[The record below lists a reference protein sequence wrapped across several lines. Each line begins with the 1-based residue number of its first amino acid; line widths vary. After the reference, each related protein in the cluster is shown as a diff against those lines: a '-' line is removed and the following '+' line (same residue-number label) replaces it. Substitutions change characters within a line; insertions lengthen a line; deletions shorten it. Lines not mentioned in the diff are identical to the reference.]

1 MTRSTAPAPTPPD
14 HRIRRA
20 ALPAIVLA
28 GVIVTVLV
36 PLSFPA
42 GGGPTSADLVLERDI
57 HSGLDAHTW
66 VYRVLVFPSN
76 SYVAL
81 PLLCASAAWFAYRRQ
96 WWQAGFALVAPELV
110 VAVNT
115 FALKPFWDRRLDH
128 YLAYPSGHTVQ
139 LVAVVT
145 AFALV
150 AESARVRTG
159 TVIVMA
165 VVLPAVMIGMVGFG
179 YHHPTDVLG
188 GTAAAV
194 ALVTAL
200 YLPFRYFTAT
210 PGIAP
215 SSTTPQP
222 R

>member
-1 MTRSTAPAPTPPD
+1 MTRSTAPAPAQPGTWP
-14 HRIRRA
+14 RRA
-20 ALPAIVLA
+20 ALPALLLA
-28 GVIVTVLV
+28 GVVVTLLV
-36 PLSFPA
+36 PLSFPP
-42 GGGPTSADLVLERDI
+42 GGGSTSLDLTLERDI
-57 HSGLDAHTW
+57 HSVLDAHRW
-66 VYRVLVFPSN
+66 VYSVLIFPSD
-76 SYVAL
+76 SYVVL
-81 PLLCASAAWFAYRRQ
+81 PMLLASAAWFAYRRQ

-115 FALKPFWDRRLDH
+115 FALKPFWGRELQH

-139 LVAVVT
+139 LVAVAT

-150 AESARVRTG
+150 SDSARVRAVT
-159 TVIVMA
+159 TIVMI

-200 YLPFRYFTAT
+200 YLPFRYFTAM
-210 PGIAP
+210 PPA
-215 SSTTPQP
+215 QP
-222 R
+222 ISR

>member
-1 MTRSTAPAPTPPD
+1 M
-14 HRIRRA
+14 
-20 ALPAIVLA
+20 LA
-28 GVIVTVLV
+28 GVVVTLLV
-36 PLSFPA
+36 PLSFPP
-42 GGGPTSADLVLERDI
+42 GGGSTSVDLTLERHI
-57 HSGLDAHTW
+57 HSALDAHRW
-66 VYRVLVFPSN
+66 LYSVLIFPSN
-76 SYVAL
+76 SYVVL
-81 PLLCASAAWFAYRRQ
+81 PLLIASAAWFAYRRQ
-96 WWQAGFALVAPELV
+96 WWRASFALVAPELV

-115 FALKPFWDRRLDH
+115 FALKPFWGRELQH

-150 AESARVRTG
+150 SDSARVRTV
-159 TVIVMA
+159 TTIVMI

-200 YLPFRYFTAT
+200 YLPFRYFTAM
-210 PGIAP
+210 PAAAAI
-215 SSTTPQP
+215 S

>member
-1 MTRSTAPAPTPPD
+1 MTRSTPPAPVRPD
-14 HRIRRA
+14 ERLRRA
-20 ALPAIVLA
+20 ALTGVILT
-28 GVIVTVLV
+28 GVIVTLLV

-42 GGGPTSADLVLERDI
+42 GGGSTSADLSVERDI
-57 HSGLDAHTW
+57 HSAFDAHTW
-66 VYRVLVFPSN
+66 VYRVLVFPSD
-76 SYVAL
+76 SYVVL
-81 PLLCASAAWFAYRRQ
+81 PLLVASAAWFAYRRQ

-115 FALKPFWDRRLDH
+115 FALKPFWDRKLDH

-150 AESARVRTG
+150 TESARVRTV

-165 VVLPAVMIGMVGFG
+165 AVLPAVMIGMVGFG

-194 ALVTAL
+194 TLVTAL

-210 PGIAP
+210 PVAAP
-215 SSTTPQP
+215 SNTTPPP